1 MRVLVTGADGFV
13 GRWVAAVLLDA
24 GHEVLG
30 GVRGAP
36 LLAPEW
42 QERLAPVRW
51 IPFVMGDRTSV
62 DRALGTAPDAIAH
75 LAAVASGAQ
84 ARANPIDAWQ
94 ANTLG
99 TCELL
104 YAMERRSSPARL
116 LFASTGEVYGRV
128 SGERPIT
135 EADPVAPCSPYAA
148 SKAAAEVALL
158 ESHRRR
164 GADVIIARAFAQT
177 GAGQRESFVVPALAR
192 RILEAQRS
200 GAGEI
205 PVGNLDPVRE
215 FVDVRDVA
223 SALHLLLERGES
235 GAVYNVAA
243 GRGVRLRDVF
253 TRLAELIGWHGVA
266 RPDPALFRAA
276 DIPYLVGDGARL
288 AALGWAARFD
298 LTDTLAGVV
307 ADLQADAG
315 APGGSIPQR
324 LA

>member
-1 MRVLVTGADGFV
+1 VLVTGADGFV
-13 GRWVAAVLLDA
+13 GRWTAAALLEA

-36 LLAPEW
+36 LLSPEW
-42 QERLAPVRW
+42 QSRLERVRW
-51 IPFVMGDRTSV
+51 IPFVMADRTSV
-62 DRALGTAPDAIAH
+62 DRALATAPDAVAH

-84 ARANPIDAWQ
+84 ARANPAEAWEV
-94 ANTLG
+94 NTLG

-104 YAMERRSSPARL
+104 YAMERRGTPARL

-128 SGERPIT
+128 SAERPIT
-135 EADPVAPCSPYAA
+135 EADPVQPCSPYAA
-148 SKAAAEVALL
+148 SKAAAEEALL

-164 GADVIIARAFAQT
+164 GADVVIARAFAQT
-177 GAGQRESFVVPALAR
+177 GAGQRDSFVVPALAR
-192 RILEAQRS
+192 RILDAQRR

-223 SALHLLLERGES
+223 GALVLLLERAEG
-235 GAVYNVAA
+235 GGIYNVAA

-253 TRLAELIGWHGVA
+253 GRLAELIGWQGVA

-276 DIPYLVGDGARL
+276 DIPYLVGNGARL
-288 AALGWAARFD
+288 EALGWRPKYD
-298 LTDTLAGVV
+298 LTETLAGVV
-307 ADLQADAG
+307 AELRSEATAPAG
-315 APGGSIPQR
+315 AIPQR